1 MNCKNC
7 GKENRQEALYC
18 RFCGEPMAQ
27 EITQKGLIGKDSI
40 IPLLDDLDNKLQ
52 VAKEVTKNGTRIG
65 LDCLILGDS
74 GTGKNFIANLIIQK
88 MMASGVV
95 KQPAQKVDAAEWDE
109 FMNDFDNKISA
120 LKDGI
125 LLITNAQKLLPR
137 EKSNDVNRL
146 DKLFYRMSKNE
157 GVPIV
162 LLCGLQ
168 TDMLAFIEHNKN
180 VSRLFEL
187 EFRLDAFKI
196 ADLTE
201 LCLNIF
207 HETYNLKTSDDLPRK
222 LNAHFGWF
230 MRQKDISYLNGHLAE
245 NVAESVYVK
254 VALRSDKTVVAD
266 DIDTAR
272 CFIPKTEE
280 QIMANLD
287 EYVGLHS
294 VKEEIKAI
302 VKNVKQRKES
312 GVKDRLLRDH
322 YLFTGNPGTGKTT
335 FARIFG
341 EVLNSIGALPTGQFV
356 EVSAKE
362 LIGRYVGDTEENVK
376 NYVNKAMGG
385 VLFIDEAY
393 ALNQSTGS
401 ADGGGSF
408 GLDAVNT
415 LITLL
420 ENRKGEFVCIMA
432 GYTKEMNDFVRM
444 NPGIPSRC
452 NVTIEFPDYS
462 ARELETLFR
471 MMLERNSER
480 TIFTLDLKAEEML
493 PKVFDR
499 MYLKRSDTFGN
510 AREVRNLFDLA
521 VKRHRLREATDDVL
535 IYADIVGEEATEG
548 ISVDE
553 IMKELDGFVGMN
565 SVKDAIR
572 RIAKEIS
579 VQQQLIEMGE
589 AAEGLTKYNFILTG
603 NPGTGKSTVA
613 RTFGKIFK
621 ALGVTSTDRVTEKV
635 PKDIISKFVNESDK
649 FMDDAINEAMGGVL
663 FLDEAYDLE
672 PMDEGG
678 RSTSSEGKKAVQTL
692 MTRMENEAG
701 KFVVICAGYP
711 KEMATF
717 MNSNPGLKRRFS
729 HTIHI
734 DDYTADELLEIYER
748 AATARKY
755 NFTLA
760 DDAVRMKALNMF
772 RSMVAMKDEKFG
784 NAGEAMKKV
793 AETKTNINN
802 RIMSIPQDQWTPE
815 LLHTA
820 VLEDIPYEEPERVSI
835 DECLAELNQ
844 LIGLTGVKTNLTKLA
859 HTINNEIE
867 SARLENRRPE
877 IPLGHYLFLGNP
889 GTGKTTVARLMGKI
903 LYSMGALPSPNV
915 VEVDKSKMIGRF
927 IGDTEAI
934 TSHLIDSAMGGILFI
949 DEAYQLADGYGNGK
963 GFGNDA
969 LETLVKR
976 LEDDRGKFVCIA
988 AGYTN
993 EMESFISENSGFE
1006 SRFPARNRIIFEDY
1020 TPDELFQIFMIHA
1033 NKGGYMLDPMAENAV
1048 RGKLTMMYNNRG
1060 RSFGNGRDARTLFD
1074 EVKSNLAARLAEEG
1088 GNHTLEERKTI
1099 KMEDVL

>member
-1 MNCKNC
+1 
-7 GKENRQEALYC
+7 
-18 RFCGEPMAQ
+18 
-27 EITQKGLIGKDSI
+27 
-40 IPLLDDLDNKLQ
+40 
-52 VAKEVTKNGTRIG
+52 
-65 LDCLILGDS
+65 
-74 GTGKNFIANLIIQK
+74 
-88 MMASGVV
+88 
-95 KQPAQKVDAAEWDE
+95 
-109 FMNDFDNKISA
+109 
-120 LKDGI
+120 
-125 LLITNAQKLLPR
+125 
-137 EKSNDVNRL
+137 
-146 DKLFYRMSKNE
+146 
-157 GVPIV
+157 
-162 LLCGLQ
+162 
-168 TDMLAFIEHNKN
+168 
-180 VSRLFEL
+180 
-187 EFRLDAFKI
+187 
-196 ADLTE
+196 
-201 LCLNIF
+201 
-207 HETYNLKTSDDLPRK
+207 
-222 LNAHFGWF
+222 

-480 TIFTLDLKAEEML
+480 TIFTLDPKAEEML

-535 IYADIVGEEATEG
+535 TYADIVGEEATEG

-613 RTFGKIFK
+613 RTFGKIF
-621 ALGVTSTDRVTEKV
+621 
-635 PKDIISKFVNESDK
+635 
-649 FMDDAINEAMGGVL
+649 
-663 FLDEAYDLE
+663 
-672 PMDEGG
+672 
-678 RSTSSEGKKAVQTL
+678 
-692 MTRMENEAG
+692 
-701 KFVVICAGYP
+701 
-711 KEMATF
+711 
-717 MNSNPGLKRRFS
+717 
-729 HTIHI
+729 
-734 DDYTADELLEIYER
+734 
-748 AATARKY
+748 
-755 NFTLA
+755 
-760 DDAVRMKALNMF
+760 
-772 RSMVAMKDEKFG
+772 
-784 NAGEAMKKV
+784 
-793 AETKTNINN
+793 
-802 RIMSIPQDQWTPE
+802 
-815 LLHTA
+815 
-820 VLEDIPYEEPERVSI
+820 
-835 DECLAELNQ
+835 
-844 LIGLTGVKTNLTKLA
+844 
-859 HTINNEIE
+859 
-867 SARLENRRPE
+867 
-877 IPLGHYLFLGNP
+877 
-889 GTGKTTVARLMGKI
+889 
-903 LYSMGALPSPNV
+903 
-915 VEVDKSKMIGRF
+915 
-927 IGDTEAI
+927 
-934 TSHLIDSAMGGILFI
+934 
-949 DEAYQLADGYGNGK
+949 
-963 GFGNDA
+963 
-969 LETLVKR
+969 
-976 LEDDRGKFVCIA
+976 
-988 AGYTN
+988 
-993 EMESFISENSGFE
+993 
-1006 SRFPARNRIIFEDY
+1006 
-1020 TPDELFQIFMIHA
+1020 
-1033 NKGGYMLDPMAENAV
+1033 
-1048 RGKLTMMYNNRG
+1048 
-1060 RSFGNGRDARTLFD
+1060 
-1074 EVKSNLAARLAEEG
+1074 
-1088 GNHTLEERKTI
+1088 
-1099 KMEDVL
+1099 